1 MIRGT
6 PYRGD
11 RVSLDLTLN
20 YATNSNKVL
29 SLGLENEV
37 PGVTFVNSGS
47 FTRHVIGYPA
57 FGFWERR
64 VVAAQL
70 GADKRIIANSVMCD
84 DGKGGQTL
92 CAGADLRYGTPD
104 DAPLVFLGR
113 SVPPREGSISGT
125 LTLFGNWRLYS
136 MFDFKRG
143 HRKIDGN
150 TRVRCTPVIG
160 GRCREN
166 YFPQDYDPIDI
177 AAMQNSNL
185 VDLLIAEAS
194 FTKWRELTIGYDVP
208 ERFLRL
214 GRVGNVSRA
223 TVSVSGRN
231 LKTWTKFKGFEPEAM
246 WLGGSRGGNVAWE
259 QTMLPQLTSW
269 IATVTLGF

>member
-1 MIRGT
+1 
-6 PYRGD
+6 
-11 RVSLDLTLN
+11 
-20 YATNSNKVL
+20 
-29 SLGLENEV
+29 
-37 PGVTFVNSGS
+37 
-47 FTRHVIGYPA
+47 
-57 FGFWERR
+57 
-64 VVAAQL
+64 
-70 GADKRIIANSVMCD
+70 MCD
-84 DGKGGQTL
+84 DGNGGSTL
-92 CAGADLRYGTPD
+92 CAGADLRYNTPD
-104 DAPLVFLGR
+104 DAPFVFLGR

-136 MFDFKRG
+136 MLDFKRG
-143 HRKIDGN
+143 HRKVDGN

-177 AAMQNSNL
+177 AAMQTSNL

-194 FTKWRELTIGYDVP
+194 FTKWRELTIAYDVP
-208 ERFLRL
+208 ERFLRM
-214 GRVGNVSRA
+214 GRVGSVSRA
-223 TVSVSGRN
+223 TLSVSGRN

-269 IATVTLGF
+269 IATINLGF